1 MISEDLLF
9 PCTVPY
15 FRGLSGAELAQVH
28 RRCHQRDLV
37 AGEIIVL
44 EGQLAEA
51 LYVVYRGRVHVF
63 KTSEEGKEQVLFVH
77 GPGDTFNDVAVFD
90 GGPILATAQALVP
103 GTCIYVVPASL
114 MTHLLTTNPRVAAN
128 VVRDLPGRVR
138 HLAALVE
145 DLSFH
150 SIIQRVARLLL
161 EENAATGCVVLTKQE
176 MAARVGTVREAV
188 SRALHDLEESGALTR
203 QHNRIVHVNTPALH
217 ALLGCIPATRASGE
231 EAGRSQRQH
240 ERPGVEA
247 GRVAVDRQ
255 EPHAVLLSHGCV
267 IPPLPAPIT

>member
-1 MISEDLLF
+1 MIGEDLLF
-9 PCTVPY
+9 PSTVPY
-15 FRGLSGAELAQVH
+15 FRGLSGEELARIR
-28 RRCHQRDLV
+28 RRCRQRDLA

-44 EGQLAEA
+44 EGQRAEA
-51 LYVVYRGRVHVF
+51 LYVVRRGRVHVF
-63 KTSEEGKEQVLFVH
+63 RTSEEGKEQVLFVH
-77 GPGDTFNDVAVFD
+77 GPEEIFNDIAVFD

-138 HLAALVE
+138 CLAALVE

-150 SIIQRVARLLL
+150 PITRRVARLLL
-161 EENAATGCVVLTKQE
+161 EENAAAGCVVLTKQE

-203 QHNRIVHVNTPALH
+203 RHNRIVHLNLPALH
-217 ALLGCIPATRASGE
+217 SLLGCLPATRGSSE
-231 EAGRSQRQH
+231 ETACRQRQQ
-240 ERPGVEA
+240 ERREFEA
-247 GRVAVDRQ
+247 EPVAV
-255 EPHAVLLSHGCV
+255 
-267 IPPLPAPIT
+267 